1 MRRFI
6 TLSLPLLLLAE
17 SCSRET
23 YSSAHI
29 QATHDEI
36 LWTLRHD
43 GADKALKDVN
53 RALARL
59 ARRNLEWT
67 WRLKV
72 LKAQI
77 LLYKSDYQEALWILR
92 EPLPVSL
99 GATDI
104 SVRKAMME
112 GIAHRQAQQFPESQ
126 KNFSEAEQLAR
137 TSHPLLLGDV
147 LNARGALEVDEK
159 KFPEGQ
165 STFEQALTLVR
176 HERDRDGEASVLNN
190 LARVAMIREH
200 FDEAIDRAH
209 TALDLSSSLG
219 LKPLTATV
227 LGNLGWSY
235 FELGDFERALD
246 FYKKGAQA
254 SAESGL
260 SVYSGYWFS
269 GVATSNMALHKYAAA
284 EEMARTN
291 LKRAQDLKNAQSTT
305 LCINTLT
312 EIMLRTGRLS
322 EAEQYNQEALKMEEE
337 GQDRFGTLDSL
348 LMAGHIADAQKRFPD
363 AQNFLQRVLRD
374 PTVDTRRRWEAEA
387 GLAQV
392 WDDQGRFV
400 EAERQYLKAINK
412 IEQARR
418 SVNHDELRLSFL
430 SSGIAVY
437 GEYIDFLV
445 RHGRPADAL
454 NQAELSRARTLAE
467 GLSSDAKASSPTRP
481 GAAAQQL
488 AQRLHATLLFYW
500 LGEKHS
506 YLWVIAPAKTTYF
519 TLPRA
524 SEIDALVKAYT
535 QAIVGSKDV
544 LATDDKQIGE
554 KLYATLIAPAQ
565 KLIPANSRV
574 ILLPDGILYGLN
586 FETLIAPEPQP
597 HYWIEDITLTTG
609 SSLVLLTSSAN
620 RPAANEKNLLLV
632 GSPKEANPEF
642 PPLLQAPSEMKK
654 VEQYFPEPRR
664 AVLEGERATPSS
676 YLGSNP
682 ERFSYLHFATHGTA
696 SRTRPL
702 ESAVVLSK
710 EPSGD
715 TYKLYARDIVT
726 RHLQAELVTISA
738 CYGSGTRAYS
748 GEGLVGLSWAFLRA
762 GAHNVIGALWE
773 VSDAPATPELMNA
786 LYRELGNGK
795 DPASALR
802 SAKLSLLHS
811 TNPSTVFRKPFYWA
825 PFQLYAGS

>member
-1 MRRFI
+1 
-6 TLSLPLLLLAE
+6 LPFLLLTE

-23 YSSAHI
+23 HSSVHL

-53 RALARL
+53 GALAHV
-59 ARRNLEWT
+59 AGRNLEWT

-77 LLYKSDYQEALWILR
+77 LLYKSHYQEALWILR
-92 EPLPVSL
+92 EPLPASL

-104 SVRKAMME
+104 SLRKAMME

-165 STFEQALTLVR
+165 LTFEEALRLVR
-176 HERDRDGEASVLNN
+176 QKRDRDGEASVLNN
-190 LARVAMIREH
+190 LARVAMSRER

-209 TALDLSSSLG
+209 AALDLSSSLG

-260 SVYSGYWFS
+260 SGYSGYWFS
-269 GVATSNMALHKYAAA
+269 GVATSNMALREYAAA
-284 EEMARTN
+284 EEMARAN

-322 EAEQYNQEALKMEEE
+322 EAEQYNQEALKMEQE

-348 LMAGHIADAQKRFPD
+348 LMAGHIADVQKRFPD
-363 AQNFLQRVLRD
+363 AQNFLQRVLGD

-467 GLSSDAKASSPTRP
+467 GLSSVAKASSPTRP
-481 GAAAQQL
+481 GVPAQQVL
-488 AQRLHATLLFYW
+488 AQRLHATLLLYW
-500 LGEKHS
+500 LGEEHS

-519 TLPRA
+519 MLPPA

-554 KLYATLIAPAQ
+554 KLYAALIAPAQ

-597 HYWIEDITLTTG
+597 HYWIEEITLTTG
-609 SSLVLLTSSAN
+609 SSLALLTSSAN
-620 RPAANEKNLLLV
+620 RPTANEKNLLLV

-676 YLGSNP
+676 YLRSNP

-710 EPSGD
+710 EPGGD

-726 RHLQAELVTISA
+726 RHLHAELVTISA

-773 VSDAPATPELMNA
+773 VSDAPATPELMDA

-811 TNPSTVFRKPFYWA
+811 ADSNSVFKKPFYWA